1 MRQDDAEEVMVRATR
16 LPAWLLLLALTLTG
30 CIRSEAGA
38 FSIHLLAD
46 DMPAT
51 ELSTVDLNELELRD
65 QPIVSGDD
73 IIAYAEATH
82 EIELTAEAYARI
94 EQLFTLP
101 AKVRGIPFV
110 VSVGP
115 ERIYAGAF
123 WTPVSS
129 ISFDGVV
136 IYQPFEVDE
145 RVITI
150 GLGYPSL
157 EAFTGQ
163 DPRSDQRILRSLEAA
178 GKLR

>member
-1 MRQDDAEEVMVRATR
+1 VTIAR
-16 LPAWLLLLALTLTG
+16 LSAVALLIALILMG
-30 CIRSEAGA
+30 CVRSEAGD

-46 DMPAT
+46 EVAAT
-51 ELSTVDLNELELRD
+51 ELSVDDLDALEL
-65 QPIVSGDD
+65 QEQALVSADD
-73 IIAYAEATH
+73 IVTYSRTTH

-94 EQLFTLP
+94 GQLFTLP

-115 ERIYAGAF
+115 DRIYAGAF

-136 IYQPFEVDE
+136 IGQPFDVDKH
-145 RVITI
+145 VIKI
-150 GLGYPSL
+150 GLGYPSS
-157 EAFTGQ
+157 EAFSGQ
-163 DPRSDQRILRSLEAA
+163 DPRSDQRILQSLEAA